1 MLAAHIWKYRNAA
14 RLPDSVRQNKRCVN
28 KHFSVQ
34 DLFSLSPW
42 KNSPREAAQTKR
54 RTLKCTESQFLRQ
67 HGCGVVMTHESRWC
81 CGLSDEVLEFYFYW
95 LEKERWPPS
104 VSTMIAAT
112 GVAKKLGEEFCVKLT
127 LEQWVWT
134 KSQTPT
140 RSIKNTDWEHHL
152 KTNPFCIFNFRFVER
167 TRHNSFS
174 VHAFYC

>member
-1 MLAAHIWKYRNAA
+1 M
-14 RLPDSVRQNKRCVN
+14 
-28 KHFSVQ
+28 
-34 DLFSLSPW
+34 
-42 KNSPREAAQTKR
+42 
-54 RTLKCTESQFLRQ
+54 KCWSFT
-67 HGCGVVMTHESRWC
+67 
-81 CGLSDEVLEFYFYW
+81 FYW

-152 KTNPFCIFNFRFVER
+152 KTTHSVYLTLDLWNVLVIIHSAFMLSTVSVWSSIR
-167 TRHNSFS
+167 TVLNLGGTYQRRKFTARVVARNQRCQEKLNQRCMSLPAICSF
-174 VHAFYC
+174 